1 MLEVLEREREQE
13 PELEQGVGLVP
24 ELVFEVPG
32 PVLETEKRQLVEC
45 SEMHSHSAGRLSP
58 FCPPT
63 RLLEWYLL
71 ATLLE
76 SVEHWSWDALRRKEQ
91 SLP

>member
-1 MLEVLEREREQE
+1 VLPAQGLVLEVLELEWELERGLEALEWEREWE
-13 PELEQGVGLVP
+13 WVP
-24 ELVFEVPG
+24 ELV
-32 PVLETEKRQLVEC
+32 LEPEKHQLVEC
-45 SEMHSHSAGRLSP
+45 SGMPLHSADRLSP

-76 SVEHWSWDALRRKEQ
+76 SVEH
-91 SLP
+91 

>member
-1 MLEVLEREREQE
+1 VLPVEGLELEWEREQGQE
-13 PELEQGVGLVP
+13 QGLEALEWELEL
-24 ELVFEVPG
+24 ELVPG
-32 PVLETEKRQLVEC
+32 PVLELEKRQLVGLQG
-45 SEMHSHSAGRLSP
+45 MPLHSADRLSP

-76 SVEHWSWDALRRKEQ
+76 SVEH
-91 SLP
+91 